1 MPAVSQTWTV
11 ATRRRTNSRVTI
23 ADVAREAGVNKGTV
37 SRALRGV
44 SGVGDSTRE
53 RILEAADRLNFS
65 ASHIAA
71 ALATGQS
78 QTIGI
83 VLPTLKSW
91 YFTEVASG
99 ASEVLIPAGFRVELI
114 NLDMHEDYLDIAS
127 PNFRR
132 LVSELGE
139 GRGRDALLFAGNVAD
154 AERNN
159 TTGTARVPVTAPG
172 LPLTSVPGV
181 FIDHRHGATLVADH
195 LAALGHRRIAVL
207 DGRLADTGDT
217 RLWHQRTEG
226 IRDGLAA
233 AGIELDDELVIHPG
247 DCRSEDG
254 ERGIEELLSR
264 GPLPSAIFCHS
275 DEMAFGAIAALRR
288 AGIRCPEDVSMVGF
302 DDHPMARYVGLTTV
316 TQHAHEQGA
325 RAAMSLL
332 EALGD
337 GAREETVPPP
347 ALSTLTVELVIR
359 ESTAAVRD

>member
-114 NLDMHEDYLDIAS
+114 NLDMHDDYLDIAS
-127 PNFRR
+127 PSFRR

-154 AERNN
+154 AERDN

-207 DGRLADTGDT
+207 DGRLADDRRHPALAPAHGGD
-217 RLWHQRTEG
+217 
-226 IRDGLAA
+226 A
-233 AGIELDDELVIHPG
+233 
-247 DCRSEDG
+247 
-254 ERGIEELLSR
+254 
-264 GPLPSAIFCHS
+264 
-275 DEMAFGAIAALRR
+275 RR
-288 AGIRCPEDVSMVGF
+288 AGGRGHRTRRRTG
-302 DDHPMARYVGLTTV
+302 HPPR
-316 TQHAHEQGA
+316 
-325 RAAMSLL
+325 
-332 EALGD
+332 
-337 GAREETVPPP
+337 
-347 ALSTLTVELVIR
+347 
-359 ESTAAVRD
+359 